1 MGRTN
6 MGLDGVVLIEKV
18 EDEFHIS
25 FSDDEAIKI
34 LTVADFRDA
43 IFRKVVPRPAY
54 TEDYIY
60 QRIRMILV
68 NEFAVPLENI
78 HPEARL
84 VADLGLD

>member
-1 MGRTN
+1 

-25 FSDDEAIKI
+25 FTDDEAIKI
-34 LTVADFRDA
+34 LTVGDFRDA
-43 IFRKVVPRPAY
+43 IFRKIVPRAY

-68 NEFAVPLENI
+68 DEFAVPLENI
-78 HPEARL
+78 RPEARF